1 MIFTETE
8 LNNLIKKAIK
18 ILRKNYSCPGEDG
31 LSYKSL
37 KNEPTLHFSAIR
49 KRFIEI
55 TKGENKFLKPKAVNI
70 VDAHKKER
78 TIYVYNIYDRIIQ
91 QCVRLLISSSVKSKM
106 SDKVLS
112 HKTGIDL
119 KKKIK
124 ELLYAS
130 EDTELVLRLDIQNY
144 YSSINKEILYGM
156 LINIGVSEVLVS
168 ITRASFS
175 HCEDGIPTGNCLSP
189 ILSDFY
195 LTPIDLLFENGYTRF
210 SDDMFFTIKNLV
222 EVNEIFDK
230 VTPILTNLKLKIN
243 ESKQQIIRDKNIEN
257 IL

>member
-1 MIFTETE
+1 
-8 LNNLIKKAIK
+8 
-18 ILRKNYSCPGEDG
+18 
-31 LSYKSL
+31 
-37 KNEPTLHFSAIR
+37 
-49 KRFIEI
+49 
-55 TKGENKFLKPKAVNI
+55 
-70 VDAHKKER
+70 
-78 TIYVYNIYDRIIQ
+78 
-91 QCVRLLISSSVKSKM
+91 M